1 MLDKMETVA
10 VFAKDMGDYL
20 RTSDLTES
28 KAFIRS
34 FVKEIVVRPQKATI
48 RYTIPTPPDSPIM
61 GGSAEDIALRG
72 KVMNRVLYGGPD
84 GSKLRTFSLTFDLA
98 A

>member
-10 VFAKDMGDYL
+10 AFAKDMGDYL
-20 RTSDLTES
+20 RSSDLTES

-34 FVKEIVVRPQKATI
+34 FVKEIVARPRKATI

-61 GGSAEDIALRG
+61 GGNAEDIALSG
-72 KVMNRVLYGGPD
+72 KVMNTVPYGGPAWT
-84 GSKLRTFSLTFDLA
+84 RTRDLSLIRTAL
-98 A
+98 